1 MQQSEINFQLLLH
14 SKLAKDSVMKLN
26 GRLGLYLSGW
36 IVLMILLG
44 VIFVFNHHMQNKL
57 AEISDE
63 NIPKINIAN
72 ELRDEVNQI
81 SVRVRDMILVN
92 NPKMQEQNGRALQQF
107 TEKTTVVTDMLK
119 SSALNEKEKKLLD
132 KILNCKTELYDG
144 LQLVIGN
151 LNVKNKRG
159 ATNAL
164 LDNMFVIR
172 NIFLQNIKS
181 FIEYENSQIAEK
193 IAKIDA
199 ENDVVTRII
208 GFGMMISIVFIVFF
222 TFRMQMQKSKKS
234 IAS

>member
-193 IAKIDA
+193 VAKIDA

-208 GFGMMISIVFIVFF
+208 GLGMMISIIFIVFF

>member
-193 IAKIDA
+193 VAKIDA

-208 GFGMMISIVFIVFF
+208 GLGMMISIIFIVFF
-222 TFRMQMQKSKKS
+222 TFRMQMQKSKES

>member
-119 SSALNEKEKKLLD
+119 FSALNEKEKKLLD

-193 IAKIDA
+193 VAKIDA

-208 GFGMMISIVFIVFF
+208 GLGMMISIIFIVFF
-222 TFRMQMQKSKKS
+222 TFRMQMQKSKES

>member
-44 VIFVFNHHMQNKL
+44 VIFVFNHYMQNKL

-107 TEKTTVVTDMLK
+107 TEKATVVTDMLK
-119 SSALNEKEKKLLD
+119 SSVMNEHEKILLD
-132 KILNCKTELYDG
+132 KILNCRTELHDG

-208 GFGMMISIVFIVFF
+208 GLGMMISIIFIVFF
-222 TFRMQMQKSKKS
+222 TFRMQMQKSKES

>member
-14 SKLAKDSVMKLN
+14 STLAKDSVMKLN

-107 TEKTTVVTDMLK
+107 TEKTTVVT
-119 SSALNEKEKKLLD
+119 
-132 KILNCKTELYDG
+132 
-144 LQLVIGN
+144 
-151 LNVKNKRG
+151 
-159 ATNAL
+159 
-164 LDNMFVIR
+164 
-172 NIFLQNIKS
+172 
-181 FIEYENSQIAEK
+181 
-193 IAKIDA
+193 
-199 ENDVVTRII
+199 
-208 GFGMMISIVFIVFF
+208 
-222 TFRMQMQKSKKS
+222 
-234 IAS
+234 

>member
-1 MQQSEINFQLLLH
+1 MQQRKINFQPLLH
-14 SKLAKDSVMKLN
+14 NKLAKDDVMKLN

-44 VIFVFNHHMQNKL
+44 VIFVFNHHMQYRL

-63 NIPKINIAN
+63 NMPKINIAN

-92 NPKMQEQNGRALQQF
+92 NPKMQEQNGRAVQQF
-107 TEKTTVVTDMLK
+107 TEKANVVTDMLK
-119 SSALNEKEKKLLD
+119 SSAMNEEEKELLN
-132 KILNCKTELYDG
+132 KILNCQTELHDG

-164 LDNMFVIR
+164 LDNLYVIR
-172 NIFLQNIKS
+172 NNFLLNIKS

-193 IAKIDA
+193 TEKIDA

-208 GFGMMISIVFIVFF
+208 GFGMMLSIVVIVFF
-222 TFRMQMQKSKKS
+222 TFRMRLQKSKKT